1 MPLLSADEPK
11 AWLSA
16 ENIAFQQEM
25 IAKLNDGS
33 HDVKAAKMFLR
44 RLEAAHAKH
53 VADRDRLFKELANRS
68 SDFISSGRRE
78 GSNGGT
84 GSCEKAAR

>member
-1 MPLLSADEPK
+1 
-11 AWLSA
+11 
-16 ENIAFQQEM
+16 
-25 IAKLNDGS
+25 
-33 HDVKAAKMFLR
+33 MFLR